1 MPFWFPEFAYPE
13 MLLLGLPLWYCF
25 TQWGKTKGL
34 TGWLRIAVAVLLL
47 LALAGPSVR
56 STGEGIDVVV
66 LVDRSVSMPPG
77 SAAKQRELIESLEK
91 ARSEGGR
98 LGIVTFGIQSHIER
112 PLSNTAELQQFM
124 QQVEPDG
131 SDLSDA
137 VASALSLTDSDR
149 PTRLLLL
156 SDGENN
162 GRDIGPLV
170 QQASDFQIPID
181 HRLFERLP
189 AKDAAIEMVELPSTV
204 LPGEPFQFS
213 VFVQSDDHRTAV
225 VEVNRDNFR
234 IAQKAFA
241 LRPGRNRLVFR
252 DRLKDDGLAR
262 YKAGFV
268 NIVDSFVENN
278 TATGVVL
285 VKPEPRLL
293 VLNADGKDDNFVR
306 ALRSGD
312 ISVDVHE
319 AATHP
324 LTVESLDRYRA
335 VVLENVRAGTLGR
348 VRMESLARF
357 VDELG
362 GGLMMT
368 GGRNSFGVGGY
379 HNSPIDPLLPVSMEL
394 RDEDRADHMA
404 NAIVLDRSGSMRAP
418 VGNGQTKMELA
429 NLGTAA
435 SIRLLAPGD
444 SVAVIAVDTGPEV
457 VIPMSQVRHPGR
469 MASRVANIESRSG
482 GIFVY
487 EALVAAEKE
496 LRNTTQSRKHILLFS
511 DASDSE
517 RPGDYRRLLET
528 FKTQGITVSVI
539 GLGTPNDPDARLLM
553 DIASRGEGT
562 IMFTNDARELP
573 RLFTE
578 DTMNAA
584 QSSFVTADPRTQPG
598 GIPGQPVP
606 TIRLLGDLDLQQFP
620 SAGGYNLSYLR
631 PDATAGVVSND
642 KYNAP
647 WAAFRFRETG
657 RTVALTL
664 EVDGQHTGRFGRWDD
679 YANFLITHVRWLLS
693 GEDSDGVFIDVMQDG
708 QNAKI
713 QVEIADAR
721 RDELAEFPPVL
732 NVVPP
737 GANDEPLV
745 PDLVWTGPQSME
757 ANVRLDRVGTWRTLI
772 KTGEKRF
779 ARGPVV
785 TLPYSP
791 EYMPRVG
798 LPTGREYLT
807 DLSER
812 TKGKPRADVTQVF
825 NDPPRAVQ
833 RISLVFPLVILAL
846 VLHMLEIAGRR
857 LDLWP
862 RRRTPIDGEDAA
874 GGWQWKRTKRRGMV
888 RDATTNEEE
897 SDESQSGG
905 VFDEARRRAKARIKE

>member
-1 MPFWFPEFAYPE
+1 MPLWFPEFAYPE
-13 MLLLGLPLWYCF
+13 MLLLGLPLWYCYAR
-25 TQWGKTKGL
+25 WGQAKGV
-34 TGWLRIAVAVLLL
+34 TGWLRLIVALLL
-47 LALAGPSVR
+47 LVALAGPSVR
-56 STGEGIDVVV
+56 STGEGVDVVV

-77 SAAKQRELIESLEK
+77 STATQRDLIEALET
-91 ARSEGGR
+91 ARGAGDR

-112 PLSNTAELQQFM
+112 PLSNTAQLQQFM

-131 SDLSDA
+131 SDLSAA
-137 VASALSLTDSDR
+137 VASALSLTDLDR
-149 PTRLLLL
+149 PTRLLVL

-162 GRDIGPLV
+162 GREISPLI
-170 QQASDFQIPID
+170 QQATDYRIPID
-181 HRLFERLP
+181 HRLFEQINVH
-189 AKDAAIEMVELPSTV
+189 DAAIEMIELPSTV

-213 VFVQSDDHRTAV
+213 VFVQSDDYRSVV
-225 VEVNRDNFR
+225 VEVVRNDLR
-234 IAQKAFA
+234 IALQPSQ
-241 LRPGRNRLVFR
+241 LRPGRNRLIFR
-252 DRLKDDGLAR
+252 DRLKDDGLTR
-262 YKAGFV
+262 YEAGFV
-268 NIVDSFVENN
+268 DLDDSFVENN
-278 TATGVVL
+278 RATGVVL

-293 VLNADGKDDNFVR
+293 VLNADGQDDNLVR

-312 ISVDVHE
+312 ISVDVHD

-324 LTVESLDRYRA
+324 LTAESLDRYRG
-335 VVLENVRAGTLGR
+335 VVLENVRAGSLGR

-404 NAIVLDRSGSMRAP
+404 TAIVLDRSGSMRVQ

-444 SVAVIAVDTGPEV
+444 SVAVLAVDTVPEV
-457 VIPMSQVRHPGR
+457 VVPLSEVTNANR
-469 MASRVANIESRSG
+469 MAARVANIESRSG

-496 LRNTTQSRKHILLFS
+496 LRNAQQSRKHVLLFS

-517 RPGDYRRLLET
+517 RPGDYRRLLKE
-528 FKTQGITVSVI
+528 FKAQGITVSVI
-539 GLGTPNDPDARLLM
+539 GLGTPRDNDARLLI
-553 DIASRGEGT
+553 DIASLGEGT

-578 DTMNAA
+578 DTMNTA

-606 TIRLLGDLDLQQFP
+606 TIRLLGNLDLHDFP

-631 PDATAGVVSND
+631 PDSTAGVVSND
-642 KYNAP
+642 KYHAP
-647 WAAFRFRETG
+647 WSAFRFRETG
-657 RTVALTL
+657 RTAAITL
-664 EVDGQHTGRFGRWDD
+664 EVDGEHTGQFGRWDD
-679 YANFLITHVRWLLS
+679 YANFLITLIRWLLS

-708 QNAKI
+708 QNASI
-713 QVEIADAR
+713 RIEIADAR

-732 NVVPP
+732 NVIPP
-737 GANDEPLV
+737 GANNEPLV
-745 PDLVWTGPQSME
+745 PDLVWTGPQSLE
-757 ANVRLDRVGTWRTLI
+757 ANVRLDRIGTWRTLI
-772 KTGEKRF
+772 KTGEKQF

-791 EYMPRVG
+791 EYMPRAG
-798 LPTGREYLT
+798 LPSGREYLT

-812 TKGKPRADVTQVF
+812 TDGKPRADVTQVF
-825 NDPPRAVQ
+825 KDPPRAVQ
-833 RISLVFPLVILAL
+833 RFSLVFPLVILAL
-846 VLHMLEIAGRR
+846 VLHVLEIAGRR
-857 LDLWP
+857 LDVWP
-862 RRRTPIDGEDAA
+862 RRRTPIDGEESS

-888 RDATTNEEE
+888 RDAVVGETETE
-897 SDESQSGG
+897 DIQTDG